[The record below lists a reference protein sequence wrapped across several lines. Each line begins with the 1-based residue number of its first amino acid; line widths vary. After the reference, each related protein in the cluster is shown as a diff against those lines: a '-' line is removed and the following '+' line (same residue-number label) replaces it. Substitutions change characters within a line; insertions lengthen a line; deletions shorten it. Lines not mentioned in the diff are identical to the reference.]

1 MERLEEMLLGIGK
14 LLQQH
19 QEQMQERISLLEKRI
34 EELEAKLVPDSCQV
48 DIPNSMETV
57 IPEEKEEDAV
67 VEVVEEDVE
76 DVVVEDIEDVVDED
90 VAVDDFVESVEEDA
104 PVGDMEIEEEIVG
117 EEEEDAGAAPEI
129 EIEFEFDDEDEYV
142 DEEVA
147 GGTREEILLMDKAK
161 PEWYDWEVDI
171 PGPHIDDIWDGIGL
185 NDRLLFL
192 RELFYGNEEDFRDV
206 VARLNTMERLVQAT
220 ELIRERYPQWNEESD
235 EVYRFYMTVRRRF
248 NK

>member
-1 MERLEEMLLGIGK
+1 M
-14 LLQQH
+14 
-19 QEQMQERISLLEKRI
+19 
-34 EELEAKLVPDSCQV
+34 
-48 DIPNSMETV
+48 
-57 IPEEKEEDAV
+57 
-67 VEVVEEDVE
+67 
-76 DVVVEDIEDVVDED
+76 
-90 VAVDDFVESVEEDA
+90 
-104 PVGDMEIEEEIVG
+104 
-117 EEEEDAGAAPEI
+117 
-129 EIEFEFDDEDEYV
+129 
-142 DEEVA
+142 A

>member
-34 EELEAKLVPDSCQV
+34 EELEAKLVPDSYHV

-57 IPEEKEEDAV
+57 MPEEKEEDAV
-67 VEVVEEDVE
+67 VEVVEQDV
-76 DVVVEDIEDVVDED
+76 EDVVDED
-90 VAVDDFVESVEEDA
+90 VAVDDFVESVEEDV

-147 GGTREEILLMDKAK
+147 GGAKEEILLMDKAK